1 MRYLMN
7 LWRLMSFKLIFK
19 LIIYYSKRLL
29 KIRYTQDEILL
40 NNYYDFL
47 IKNNGIILKKKK
59 RYFICKL
66 YWNKQP
72 LKLALR
78 FGKHS
83 DLYVYEQIFENNDY
97 SIAIEKYKEF
107 FYTQDLIIVDAGAN
121 IGLSVLYFKKFF
133 PNSLI
138 LAIEPSYDNYLLLRI
153 NMYINKIHGILFF
166 RKALWYK
173 NTLCSILTDFRDQLD
188 WSMRIT
194 ENKNGNIEAIT
205 LSDIIYLLK
214 YKFNKNHI
222 DFLKIDIEGAEK
234 ELFISGAIQDH
245 LKDIRMLVM
254 EIHEEFIKK
263 NYINKIMC
271 DNNFIIC
278 ENGETSIY
286 INSI

>member
-1 MRYLMN
+1 
-7 LWRLMSFKLIFK
+7 
-19 LIIYYSKRLL
+19 
-29 KIRYTQDEILL
+29 
-40 NNYYDFL
+40 
-47 IKNNGIILKKKK
+47 
-59 RYFICKL
+59 
-66 YWNKQP
+66 
-72 LKLALR
+72 
-78 FGKHS
+78 
-83 DLYVYEQIFENNDY
+83 
-97 SIAIEKYKEF
+97 
-107 FYTQDLIIVDAGAN
+107 
-121 IGLSVLYFKKFF
+121 
-133 PNSLI
+133 

-166 RKALWYK
+166 RKGLWYK

-263 NYINKIMC
+263 DYINQIMC
-271 DNNFIIC
+271 DNNFFTC